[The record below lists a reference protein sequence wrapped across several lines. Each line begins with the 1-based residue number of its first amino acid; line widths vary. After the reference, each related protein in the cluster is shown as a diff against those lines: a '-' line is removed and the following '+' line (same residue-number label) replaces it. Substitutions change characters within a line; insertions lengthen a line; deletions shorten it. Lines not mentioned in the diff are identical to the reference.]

1 MTNPSGFAIESFHD
15 PLKGRTIVYHVT
27 KLIEFCYGHR
37 LTHYEGKCRHLHGHN
52 GRVEIEL
59 KGDGLDPRGMLI
71 DFGEIKRT
79 MKAWIDENL
88 DHRMILKADDPL
100 ADALRAL
107 DQPVTTIGE
116 NPTAEALARLIFAKA
131 REFGLPVSAVRM
143 WETSDSCATYTG
155 D

>member
-1 MTNPSGFAIESFHD
+1 M
-15 PLKGRTIVYHVT
+15 YHVT

-37 LTHYEGKCRHLHGHN
+37 LTQYEGKCRHLHGHN

-59 KGDGLDPRGMLI
+59 HGEELDPRGMLI

-88 DHRMILKADDPL
+88 DHRMILKADDPFV
-100 ADALRAL
+100 AALRAL

-116 NPTAEALARLIFAKA
+116 NPTAEALARLIFLKA

-143 WETSDSCATYTG
+143 WETSDSCATYRG
-155 D
+155 NENGSG